1 MKGNRKRW
9 LRPTLF
15 ILGGALTGLAYYYL
29 VGCSSG
35 SCAITSD
42 PINSMVYMG
51 LVGWL
56 LSSPCGKGCE
66 GGCSL

>member
-1 MKGNRKRW
+1 MKENRKRW

-56 LSSPCGKGCE
+56 LSSPCGKECE